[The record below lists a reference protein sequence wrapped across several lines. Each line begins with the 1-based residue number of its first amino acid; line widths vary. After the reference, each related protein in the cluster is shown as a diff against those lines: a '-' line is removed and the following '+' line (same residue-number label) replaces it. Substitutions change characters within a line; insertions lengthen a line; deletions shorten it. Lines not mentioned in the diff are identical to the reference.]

1 VIDVATGSSPDQ
13 EAAKAFFTT
22 AAWNLQEV
30 GERAGVR
37 RIVVVSIIGIDHSSG
52 TSSRGLLPIS
62 AEGSSCER
70 SSSPRGCGVDRTC
83 DGSGARPRLAVT
95 DH

>member
-37 RIVVVSIIGIDHSSG
+37 RIVVVSIIGIDRFTDGYAAAKVPHEQATLAG
-52 TSSRGLLPIS
+52 RSRRGSFALWRDDMS
-62 AEGSSCER
+62 AT
-70 SSSPRGCGVDRTC
+70 RG
-83 DGSGARPRLAVT
+83 
-95 DH
+95 